1 MQGGINKKSP
11 LWLAR
16 KRKGLEQ
23 KHLAHLLNQRNVNQI
38 SRYENS
44 TRLPTLQT
52 ALALE
57 IMLGAP
63 ARVLFADLYDQVQ
76 VQIHERA
83 KTDHT
88 MRELTTKVSTAT
100 CSFVDLFT
108 SPIPTSEKIT
118 QIRQHS
124 IELTNR
130 LSELISDQ
138 RRELE

>member
-38 SRYENS
+38 SRYENGS
-44 TRLPTLQT
+44 RVPSLQT

-57 IMLGAP
+57 IILGAQV
-63 ARVLFADLYDQVQ
+63 RVLFADLYDQVQ
-76 VQIHERA
+76 VQIHGRA

-88 MRELTTKVSTAT
+88 MRELTTAT

-108 SPIPTSEKIT
+108 SPIPASEKIA

-130 LSELISDQ
+130 LSDLISDQ